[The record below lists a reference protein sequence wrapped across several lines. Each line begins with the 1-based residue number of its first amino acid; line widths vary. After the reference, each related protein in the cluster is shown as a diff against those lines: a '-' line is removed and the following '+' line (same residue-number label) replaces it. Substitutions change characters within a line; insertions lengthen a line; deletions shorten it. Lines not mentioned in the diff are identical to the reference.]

1 MQNDIYAEIVRLSAA
16 GQEAALATLILSV
29 GSTPREEG
37 AKMLVK
43 PDGSIMGTIGGGAI
57 EKAAIKDAL
66 EVIRAGKARKIEYR
80 LSKGGELGMLC
91 GGDAEVFIEPIGG
104 APSLFVFGAGHIAVP
119 LAKMAAIVGYKISVI
134 DERPDFATA
143 ARFPDAAEVVVSE
156 IIPAYARLNIEKG
169 SYIVIVTHGHKGDE
183 TALEGALKT
192 PAKYIGMI
200 GSADKVREIFRR
212 LKDKKLYPLKD
223 PRVHSPIGLNL
234 GGKTPGE
241 IAVSVLAEIIKT
253 HYKRDGAHMRVTDDK
268 K

>member
-200 GSADKVREIFRR
+200 GSKTKNQAVFAHLLEKGFKQTDLDRA
-212 LKDKKLYPLKD
+212 
-223 PRVHSPIGLNL
+223 HAPIGLNI
-234 GGKTPGE
+234 KAQTPEE
-241 IAVSVLAEIIKT
+241 IAVSILAEMISV
-253 HYKRDGAHMRVTDDK
+253 KRASGEKSPGSVSI
-268 K
+268 